1 LGKSAVDQP
10 RSTASPGEVS
20 EAERLEQAMQ
30 DTPSGAIALAGIT
43 VGLLIFFWFIV
54 YLFVFIPRGLVG

>member
-1 LGKSAVDQP
+1 MDRP
-10 RSTASPGEVS
+10 RPTASPGDDS
-20 EAERLEQAMQ
+20 EAERLEEAMQ

-54 YLFVFIPRGLVG
+54 YLFVYLPRGLVG